1 MEKKKVL
8 FVCIHNSARSQMAEA
23 WLKHLCGEFFEVHSA
38 GLEPG
43 TLNPIVV
50 EVMQEEGIDISFKK
64 TQSVFDLM
72 IELPSSKQKEKLNQ
86 EGKFFNYVITV
97 CDEASAERCPI
108 FPGAK
113 ERLHWSFP
121 DPAKVIGTKEEKL
134 KQVREIRDFIKI
146 KIENWCE
153 QMCFQYK

>member
-23 WLKHLCGEFFEVHSA
+23 WLKHFCGEFFEAHSA

-43 TLNPIVV
+43 HLNPLVV
-50 EVMQEEGIDISFKK
+50 EVMQEAGIDISFKK
-64 TQSVFDLM
+64 TQSVFDL
-72 IELPSSKQKEKLNQ
+72 IKQ
-86 EGKFFNYVITV
+86 GKFFNYVITV

-113 ERLHWSFP
+113 TRLHWSFP
-121 DPAKVIGTKEEKL
+121 DPSRTVGTKDEKL
-134 KQVREIRDFIKI
+134 KQVREIRNRIKMRI
-146 KIENWCE
+146 QNWCAE
-153 QMCFQYK
+153 ECVGSSSFH